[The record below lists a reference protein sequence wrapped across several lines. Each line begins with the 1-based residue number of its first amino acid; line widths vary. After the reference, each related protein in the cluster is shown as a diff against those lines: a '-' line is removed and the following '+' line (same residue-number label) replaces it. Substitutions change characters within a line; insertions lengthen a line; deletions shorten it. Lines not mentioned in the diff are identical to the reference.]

1 MPVNHHRHR
10 RARALEGTDNAFAL
24 DRRWRLAAWLVDPL
38 DVEGWAEAIASILAE
53 PARMEGMRGLG
64 FRQAERFTWEKTAAE
79 TLKVYLQAAKV

>member
-1 MPVNHHRHR
+1 MACGTPVV
-10 RARALEGTDNAFAL
+10 ASNAASL
-24 DRRWRLAAWLVDPL
+24 PEVCGEAAWLVDPL

-79 TLKVYLQAAKV
+79 TLKVYRQAAKV